1 MRTVGNDLVRH
12 QLHENRKWYLLIG
25 TLLVIFGFIE
35 LVIFAWIFGMTK
47 GWEEITRGAE
57 IKVPGFF
64 KFIIKFVTP
73 LFLGIILVSN
83 IPNMVKRVWYPS
95 SGYATFA
102 QVYLLSLLLFILAGI
117 FIASRQRKKANIQ

>member
-1 MRTVGNDLVRH
+1 
-12 QLHENRKWYLLIG
+12 
-25 TLLVIFGFIE
+25 VIFGFIE